1 MAEDCLFCKIVRG
14 DISAQKVY
22 EDDDVLAFRDINP
35 EAPTHVLLIPKRHLP
50 RVTDAT
56 AEDAVLLGKM
66 LLGANAVAEREGIA
80 ANGVRYVFNTNQDAG
95 QIIFHAH
102 MHILGGRPMGWPPG

>member
-14 DISAQKVY
+14 EIPAEKIY

-35 EAPTHVLLIPKRHLP
+35 EAPTHVLLVPKRHLP

-56 AEDAVLLGKM
+56 PADAELLGKM
-66 LLGANAVAEREGIA
+66 LLGANAVAGREGVA
-80 ANGVRYVFNTNQDAG
+80 ASGVRYVFNTNQDAG
-95 QIIFHAH
+95 QVVFHVH

>member
-1 MAEDCLFCKIVRG
+1 MTEDCLFCKIVRG
-14 DISAQKVY
+14 EIPAQKVY

-56 AEDAVLLGKM
+56 PADTALLGKM
-66 LLGANAVAEREGIA
+66 LLGANTVAEREGVA
-80 ANGVRYVFNTNQDAG
+80 VSGVRYVFNTNQDAG
-95 QIIFHAH
+95 QIIFHVH